1 MQINIVDTLLGYISE
16 YVKIEIRNHEDDE
29 LLTYYDGRNAIDE
42 RYLGRNIKNFV
53 VDNGLVT
60 IWIYQEDA
68 KMDFTLTELKML
80 TSAIVTEIIR
90 IEDKKHLSEN
100 DKERIKTLYNLGDK
114 IDEEKIRKF
123 RKYRT

>member
-1 MQINIVDTLLGYISE
+1 
-16 YVKIEIRNHEDDE
+16 
-29 LLTYYDGRNAIDE
+29 
-42 RYLGRNIKNFV
+42 
-53 VDNGLVT
+53 
-60 IWIYQEDA
+60 
-68 KMDFTLTELKML
+68 MDFTLMELKML

-123 RKYRT
+123 RKYKYRT